1 MVMMNIQIEKL
12 LLIGELAR
20 VEDVRILAKI
30 REILCGDAHVR
41 GDVYG
46 GAITKQ
52 FSEAKRRIERGE
64 YLSQDDIKKGLG
76 NL

>member
-1 MVMMNIQIEKL
+1 MNIQIEKL

-20 VEDVRILAKI
+20 VEDVLVLARI
-30 REILCGDAHVR
+30 REVLLGDAHVR

-46 GAITKQ
+46 GAITTQ
-52 FSEAKRRIERGE
+52 LSEAKRRIERGE
-64 YLSQDDIKKGLG
+64 YLSQEEIKKGLG

>member
-20 VEDVRILAKI
+20 VEDVRVLAKI
-30 REILCGDAHVR
+30 REVLRGEAHGRVNE
-41 GDVYG
+41 YG
-46 GAITKQ
+46 GAIATQ
-52 FSEAKRRIERGE
+52 LSEAKRRIERGE
-64 YLSQDDIKKGLG
+64 YLSQEDIKKGLG